1 MLTEELLSVQN
12 LEMIWGGSCKGDPET
27 KLSIYKVFQD
37 VSQYLKTEHAE
48 FILQKLKEIEP
59 EQLSSE
65 DLDLMYEIARFSMKS
80 ENLVKKV
87 TEYLWKLL
95 TSEKKELSTQMNDI
109 ALNKFC
115 DLMKS
120 FDMRD
125 HRVNIISQAL
135 EQIAKDMNVVNCCKI
150 LKKIIDNFPTR
161 EAGSEGYTQRS
172 LIEFLCDKNGLMN
185 TCFEVILKFFYD
197 YFNNN

>member
-48 FILQKLKEIEP
+48 FILQKLMEIDL

-65 DLDLMYEIARFSMKS
+65 DMDLMYEIARFSMKS

-95 TSEKKELSTQMNDI
+95 TVEKKELSTQMNEI

-125 HRVNIISQAL
+125 HRVNIIIQAL
-135 EQIAKDMNVVNCCKI
+135 EQIKKDINVVNCCKI

-172 LIEFLCDKNGLMN
+172 LIESLCEKYGLMN
-185 TCFEVILKFFYD
+185 TCFDVI
-197 YFNNN
+197 YFIYYL